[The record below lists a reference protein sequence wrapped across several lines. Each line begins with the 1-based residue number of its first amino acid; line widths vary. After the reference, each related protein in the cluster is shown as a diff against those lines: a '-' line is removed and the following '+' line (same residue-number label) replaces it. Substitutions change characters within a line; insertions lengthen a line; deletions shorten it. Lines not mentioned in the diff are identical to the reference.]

1 MVKQQFNKR
10 QSLLFKQFTNKGYA
24 LFSCL
29 GREVIVGVLSV
40 STLVYAKAD
49 GISTQTSLAQDSLSR
64 EERKLNEVIVTGSRT
79 PLTQLQS
86 AAIVRVITRDEIDRA
101 AVTTV
106 NDVLKVAT
114 GVDVRQRGGFGVQ
127 TDISIGGGTFDQ
139 ITLLLNGTSIANPQT
154 GHNAADFPVSLN
166 DIERIEILEGAAS
179 RVLGTS
185 AFSGAINIVT
195 RNADSQKPTA
205 WVELTGGSFGTMG
218 AGAGGSISAGPT
230 THMASGGYTRS
241 DGGTLHSDFE
251 KSRMYYR
258 GRLAGSTANLDWQLG
273 ASRQSYGANTFY
285 SAKFDNQYER
295 TSHIVASVGSDVH
308 GLLPGLS
315 IRPTLYYNRFNDHYQ
330 LMRGKGGAEN
340 GENYHLLN
348 IYGVGTD
355 IAYRWAG
362 GTTTAG
368 FDLRHEHIL
377 STAYGNRLEE
387 DQLKNIHGSDRQYN
401 REASRT
407 NNCIFVEH
415 SIVAGGLTVSAGVLA
430 NRNTGLDSRW
440 RLYPG
445 IDVSFR
451 PDSHWKL
458 FASWNMALRM
468 PTYTDLYS
476 LNAAQQ
482 GDPNLKPERNNM
494 LKAGTRF
501 RTKGVEIT
509 ATTFYSHGRDM
520 IDWVYE
526 TEESSR
532 YHALNIGKLN
542 NMGFSVDVN
551 GSIPLRPISSGRSM
565 RAVSYK
571 LGYAFIHQHH
581 ETDAQIF
588 KSLYA
593 LEYLRH
599 KVVAEVE
606 HPIWSR
612 LSASWG
618 LRWQQRMNGYHP
630 YTKIDAKLL
639 WRAPHYKIYVQA
651 DNLTAHRYYDLGGV
665 LQPGL
670 WLMAGTVINL

>member
-1 MVKQQFNKR
+1 M
-10 QSLLFKQFTNKGYA
+10 
-24 LFSCL
+24 
-29 GREVIVGVLSV
+29 
-40 STLVYAKAD
+40 
-49 GISTQTSLAQDSLSR
+49 
-64 EERKLNEVIVTGSRT
+64 
-79 PLTQLQS
+79 
-86 AAIVRVITRDEIDRA
+86 
-101 AVTTV
+101 
-106 NDVLKVAT
+106 
-114 GVDVRQRGGFGVQ
+114 
-127 TDISIGGGTFDQ
+127 
-139 ITLLLNGTSIANPQT
+139 
-154 GHNAADFPVSLN
+154 
-166 DIERIEILEGAAS
+166 
-179 RVLGTS
+179 LGTS

-195 RNADSQKPTA
+195 RNADSRKPTA
-205 WVELTGGSFGTMG
+205 WVELSGGSFGTMG
-218 AGAGGSISAGPT
+218 AEGGGSIGAGPT

-330 LMRGKGGAEN
+330 LRRGKGGAEN

-377 STAYGNRLEE
+377 STAYGNPLEE
-387 DQLKNIHGSDRQYN
+387 DRQKDIRGSERRYN

-407 NNCIFVEH
+407 NNSIFVEH
-415 SIVAGGLTVSAGVLA
+415 SIVAGGLTVSAGMLA

-445 IDVSFR
+445 VDASFR
-451 PDSHWKL
+451 PDEHWKL

-468 PTYTDLYS
+468 PTYTDLYA

-494 LKAGTRF
+494 LKTGARF
-501 RTKGVEIT
+501 RTKGIEIT
-509 ATTFYSHGRDM
+509 ASAFYSHGRDM

-526 TEESSR
+526 TTESTR
-532 YHALNIGKLN
+532 YHALNIGKLD
-542 NMGFSVDVN
+542 NMGFSVDID
-551 GSIPLRPISSGRSM
+551 GSIHSTFFPLGTRMGAIN
-565 RAVSYK
+565 YK

-581 ETDAQIF
+581 ETDAQIY

-606 HPIWSR
+606 VPIWSR
-612 LSASWG
+612 LSTSWG

-639 WRAPHYKIYVQA
+639 WKASHYKIYVQA

-665 LQPGL
+665 PQPGL
-670 WLMAGTVINL
+670 WLMAGIGIHL